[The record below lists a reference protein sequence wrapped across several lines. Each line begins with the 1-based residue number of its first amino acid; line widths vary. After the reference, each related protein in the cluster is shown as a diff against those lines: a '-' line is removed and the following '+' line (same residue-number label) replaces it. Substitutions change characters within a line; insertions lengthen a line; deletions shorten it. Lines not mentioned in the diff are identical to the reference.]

1 MLQHIKNSFFDLDR
15 VTRVTAWVLL
25 IAALVLV
32 SCDNKKVRLAAA
44 IQCRDSMPVMATYG
58 VNTLISDS
66 GIIRFRMKAKEWFIY
81 DRRHPSHWA
90 FEKGFYVEQF
100 DSVMHITANVK
111 CDTAYFYDQQ
121 KIWRLIGHVAIKN
134 RAGEH
139 FNTQELFWNQSTQK
153 IYTDKYIS
161 AELVDRVIKG
171 HGFESNQQMTVWKIK
186 NISGIFYVNPAPKDT
201 VKAEPIK

>member
-1 MLQHIKNSFFDLDR
+1 MLRHIRNSFFDLYR
-15 VTRVTAWVLL
+15 MTRVAAWGLL
-25 IAALVLV
+25 IAALVLA
-32 SCDNKKVRLAAA
+32 SCDNKKKRLAAA
-44 IQCRDSMPVMATYG
+44 IKCRDSLPVMATYD

-81 DRRHPSHWA
+81 DRRHPSRWA

-100 DSVMHITANVK
+100 DSVMHITANIK

-153 IYTDKYIS
+153 IYTDKFIS

-201 VKAEPIK
+201 LKAEPVK